1 MIPCDCDMYAGN
13 CLMVMLLPL
22 VLAVAFCSDTRYSST
37 FASGV

>member
-22 VLAVAFCSDTRYSST
+22 VLAVAFCSDARYSST